1 MKFSVMKKAF
11 FFLSIFYFTLASSL
25 SAQSFKVYPSSVEF
39 KLAPGQSKSYDIT
52 VENTSD
58 KEESFIVSTSDFAYN
73 DRGDMKFFPA
83 GTTKQSCSNYLT
95 VSSSFLKLNPNSKTK
110 VTVMMN
116 LPEGVTNTT
125 KWGLVSIRSE
135 KEFTGQAADK
145 SVVRAGLIITPEIA
159 VKVLQT
165 PPGLSAKKININDFI
180 ELQVTQADSNRVFLV
195 KMSNDGEILTKFKVY
210 LTLSNLETLE
220 EQTIEPIDMALLPN
234 VKSEKKLNLPKGVK
248 PGTYSLAAILD
259 YGDEYDLEGMEM
271 EIEVK

>member
-1 MKFSVMKKAF
+1 MKKT
-11 FFLSIFYFTLASSL
+11 FLLLSVFCFSLIASL

-39 KLAPGQSKSYDIT
+39 KLAPGESKSYDIT

-58 KEESFIVSTSDFAYN
+58 REESFIVSTSDFAYN
-73 DRGDMKFFPA
+73 DKGDMKFFPA

-95 VSSSFLKLNPNSKTK
+95 VSSSFLKLNPNSKTN

-116 LPEGVTNTT
+116 LPEGATNTT

-165 PPGLSAKKININDFI
+165 PPGLSAKKININDFR
-180 ELQVTQADSNRVFLV
+180 ELQTAQADSNRVFLV
-195 KMSNDGEILTKFKVY
+195 NMSNDGEILTKFKVY

-220 EQTIEPIDMALLPN
+220 EQTIEPIEMALLPN
-234 VKSEKKLNLPKGVK
+234 VKSEKRLKLPKDVK
-248 PGTYSLAAILD
+248 PGSYSLAAILD

>member
-1 MKFSVMKKAF
+1 MKFSVMKKTF
-11 FFLSIFYFTLASSL
+11 FFLSIFCFSLTASL
-25 SAQSFKVYPSSVEF
+25 SAQSFKVYPSSMEF
-39 KLAPGQSKSYDIT
+39 KLAPGESKSYDIT

-95 VSSSFLKLNPNSKTK
+95 VSSSFIKLNPNSKTK

-116 LPEGVTNTT
+116 LPEGVSNTT

-165 PPGLSAKKININDFI
+165 PPGLSAKKISINDFR
-180 ELQVTQADSNRVFLV
+180 ELQVTPADSSRTFLV

-220 EQTIEPIDMALLPN
+220 EQTIEPIEMALLPN
-234 VKSEKKLNLPKGVK
+234 VKSEKKLNLPKDLKSGS
-248 PGTYSLAAILD
+248 YSLAAILD